1 MQNQLMANPNQ
12 LLKTVWNQAKKE
24 LDRQGQNNVLVK
36 NQPEGLGHTNSDCG
50 YDWHVVKLD

>member
-1 MQNQLMANPNQ
+1 MASPNQ